1 LWRSEKEIEMK
12 LLLHTL
18 ALLLFAFAPYLS
30 LAQDEDDTPQESRQP
45 SAKPKVDCSSEVVV
59 LPDGSPK
66 LKDCHGVTRDFP
78 AHASVDAAI
87 QLDRLASKPS
97 LDSLRQQHAEWLKRQ
112 SQALYDII
120 RCYLDEDSAAN
131 EYDVEKDK
139 READVRG
146 LVENQIDFLKTLAKH
161 NKSRCR

>member
-1 LWRSEKEIEMK
+1 MK

-18 ALLLFAFAPYLS
+18 ALLLFASAPYLS

-45 SAKPKVDCSSEVVV
+45 SAKSTIDCSSEVLV

-78 AHASVDAAI
+78 SRASVDSAI
-87 QLDRLASKPS
+87 QLDRPASKPS
-97 LDSLRQQHAEWLKRQ
+97 LQELRQRHEEWLKRE

-120 RCYLDEDSAAN
+120 SCYLNEDSTAN
-131 EYDVEKDK
+131 EYEAEKEK

-146 LVENQIDFLKTLAKH
+146 LVESQIDFLKTLAKYN
-161 NKSRCR
+161 NKSHFR